1 MRRQN
6 SVSRKN
12 EPLLRKLFLKR
23 WESNGGSLS
32 RVKAPL
38 PTEPAVA
45 ARKRRPDVA
54 RVACVTRAV
63 SLF

>member
-6 SVSRKN
+6 SGSRKN

-23 WESNGGSLS
+23 WESSGGSLS

-45 ARKRRPDVA
+45 VRKRRPDVA
-54 RVACVTRAV
+54 RVVCMTRTV